1 MIKYM
6 KSCKVV
12 KNEDPMRIE
21 ESNFFRHGAKFV
33 RADFHL
39 HTKADRHFKFTGNT
53 DYFVSDYVNA
63 LKCEDIRI
71 GVVTNHNSFDVEEF
85 RTIRRYA
92 AKNDILI
99 LPGVEL
105 SVNDGANG
113 LHMLVVFSEEWIAD
127 GSDMITPAIQGLFP
141 GRTAQAIATADERTQ
156 GDLLW
161 VVARLNECHKDYFIV
176 AAHVDQSNGILHD
189 LRGGRLKELES
200 EKYSILRKRLVG
212 FQKVRTAES
221 RAFLENLKS
230 GWRPAKVEGSDPK
243 SMDEVG
249 KPNGG
254 SCYVKVGSFSFAAV
268 AFALQD
274 PIGRVREEELVGC
287 HSHILSVKYEG
298 GILNGITI
306 PFSDEMNALI
316 GIRGSGK
323 SAIIETIRYALEIGS
338 NGLTAEPDRE
348 YKSKLVDFA
357 LGSGGKVIVTAADR
371 FGQQYRIERINR
383 EARSVIY
390 LKDVVQPGL
399 TITES
404 IITHPV
410 YFGQKDLSG
419 GTADFEGDLIEKLIG
434 ARFDASRRRIAECAE
449 AVRAAAQQLNA
460 ISADAEYLEE
470 LKLKRTDLKHQLEAF
485 KAANLEE
492 KLEGQLQFQTQSAKV
507 AKYREEVDAYI
518 DALDGAHSGYGDI
531 DAVASLFPD
540 IPEVSGEWG
549 RVTTSIKTFQGG
561 VAKSILGLRNEQG
574 KLAEL
579 QDKIE
584 AIRKDRADAFAAVLR
599 SVSQEVGTSEA
610 SMNIRPG
617 EFVRLREKLS
627 QTEQAIG
634 LLEKKMAQ
642 GGMRQDALTKA
653 LVSLNEARQAEFQ
666 ERAKFLG
673 TMNTDSIQIEL
684 LYRGRRDVFLSKLRE
699 LVRGAGVRT
708 STLEGI
714 VDRYQDFSDLYLDLE
729 EAQKFFGSNPKV
741 VLDAICANLTD
752 VLTFQVPDS
761 TVIRYHGKPLKEHSL
776 GQRASALMMFVLM
789 QEGRDLVMIDQPED
803 DLDNQTI
810 YRDIIKFLR
819 QRKESVQYVFAT
831 HNPNI
836 PVLGDAE
843 QVVSCG
849 MYGQK
854 GDVVC
859 GSLDSPDIRKRIVSV
874 MEGGKEAFA
883 RRKEIYSLWN

>member
-1 MIKYM
+1 
-6 KSCKVV
+6 
-12 KNEDPMRIE
+12 MRIE
-21 ESNFFRHGAKFV
+21 ERNFFDCGAKFV

-39 HTKADRHFKFTGNT
+39 HTKADRHFKFTGNA

-63 LKCEDIRI
+63 LKREDIRI
-71 GVVTNHNSFDVEEF
+71 GVVTNHNFFDIEEF
-85 RTIRRYA
+85 RALRSYA
-92 AKNDILI
+92 AKNDIFI

-113 LHMLVVFSEEWIAD
+113 LHMLVVFSEDWIA
-127 GSDMITPAIQGLFP
+127 GGNDMITPAIQGLFP
-141 GRTAQAIATADERTQ
+141 GRTAQSIATADERTQ

-161 VVARLNECHKDYFIV
+161 VVARLNECHKDYLIV

-189 LRGGRLKELES
+189 FRGGRLKELES

-243 SMDEVG
+243 SLEEVG

-254 SCYVKVGSFSFAAV
+254 CCYIKVGSFSYAAV
-268 AFALQD
+268 SFALQD
-274 PIGRVREEELVGC
+274 PVGRVRAEVPGGR
-287 HSHILSVKYEG
+287 HSHIVSVKYEG

-306 PFSDEMNALI
+306 PFSDGMNALI

-323 SAIIETIRYALEIGS
+323 SAIIETVRYALEIGS

-357 LGSGGKVIVTAADR
+357 LGSGGKVIVTAIDR

-383 EARSVIY
+383 EAHSVIY

-404 IITHPV
+404 IVTHPV

-434 ARFDASRRRIAECAE
+434 ARFDASRHHIAECAE
-449 AVRAAAQQLNA
+449 AARTAALQLNA

-470 LKLKRTDLKHQLEAF
+470 LKLKRADLRHQLEAF

-507 AKYREEVDAYI
+507 AKYREEVEAYI
-518 DALDGAHSGYGDI
+518 GALDDAHGGYGDI
-531 DAVASLFPD
+531 EASSPLFSD
-540 IPEVSGEWG
+540 IPEVSGEWD
-549 RVTTSIKTFQGG
+549 RITKSVKASLKG
-561 VAKSILGLRNEQG
+561 VAESILGLRNEQE
-574 KLAEL
+574 KIVEL

-584 AIRKDRADAFAAVLR
+584 AIRKDRTDAFAAVLR
-599 SVSQEVGTSEA
+599 SVSQEVGTSEN
-610 SMNIRPG
+610 MNVSPG

-634 LLEKKMAQ
+634 LLEKKMVQ
-642 GGMRQDALTKA
+642 GNVRQDALTKA
-653 LVSLNEARQAEFQ
+653 LVLLNEARQAEFQ
-666 ERAKFLG
+666 ERAKFLD

-684 LYRGRRDVFLSKLRE
+684 LYRGRRDVFLSKLKE
-699 LVRGAGVRT
+699 IVRGTGVRT

-714 VDRYQDFSDLYLDLE
+714 VERYQDFSDLYLGLG
-729 EAQKFFGSNPKV
+729 EAQKFFGNNPKV
-741 VLDAICANLTD
+741 VSDAIFANLAD
-752 VLTFQVPDS
+752 VLTFRVPDS

-819 QRKESVQYVFAT
+819 QRKESVQFVFAT

-854 GDVVC
+854 EDVMC
-859 GSLDSPDIRKRIVSV
+859 GSLDVPDIRKRIVSV